1 MKNIIKAFTGIALSL
16 LMVSACNVEN
26 IKETYTPQTNSE
38 VSFAQA
44 NINATAILAAQTVFE
59 VPVVRSTPGAAVT
72 VSIKATLPD
81 GLTCPSSVSFA
92 AGESK
97 TVLPIDISAMAIGS
111 QYKGSIEILDN
122 FNEKVNVVK
131 TNLTLAKAYTWV
143 SLGQGE
149 WFDNL
154 ALMSSDSY
162 GIQKVEVLKAEG
174 FDRYRIVGPYADNA
188 QLAKAWSEDN
198 LGGAKSAYIEIWS
211 VNGTNLVWDKWWN
224 CGLIYEGEGTDIK
237 AYLPSALNSTQA
249 PNDAK
254 SKKLSDKF
262 FTLYPYWYIDGVGG
276 FGLYLCALSLPGGP
290 DMETWL
296 NEN

>member
-237 AYLPSALNSTQA
+237 AYLPSLSV
-249 PNDAK
+249 PLL
-254 SKKLSDKF
+254 KLYNRS
-262 FTLYPYWYIDGVGG
+262 
-276 FGLYLCALSLPGGP
+276 
-290 DMETWL
+290 
-296 NEN
+296 